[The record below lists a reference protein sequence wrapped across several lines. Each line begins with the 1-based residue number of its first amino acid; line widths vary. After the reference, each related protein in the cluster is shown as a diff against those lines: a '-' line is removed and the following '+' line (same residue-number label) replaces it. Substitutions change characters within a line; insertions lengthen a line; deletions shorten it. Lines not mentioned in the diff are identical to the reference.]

1 MDNVLPL
8 RKKDFSFEDEI
19 RELTDLCK
27 EDLVSVNTII
37 LDKLDSNVPLVHEV
51 GKYLILSGGKRLR
64 PLLTVSSFHM
74 TRNETSEIENKMNHI
89 GLSAA
94 VEFIHTATLLH
105 DDVID
110 ESKQRRGK
118 PTANEKWKN
127 KTSVLVGDFLFS
139 RALLNKKSP
148 TNTLVLF
155 FHFSFAVGFPLLCLL
170 SSITS
175 SCNSVAV

>member
-19 RELTDLCK
+19 RELIDLCK

-74 TRNETSEIENKMNHI
+74 TRNGTSEIENKMNHI

-110 ESKQRRGK
+110 ESKQRRG
-118 PTANEKWKN
+118 
-127 KTSVLVGDFLFS
+127 
-139 RALLNKKSP
+139 
-148 TNTLVLF
+148 
-155 FHFSFAVGFPLLCLL
+155 L
-170 SSITS
+170 SLIHI
-175 SCNSVAV
+175 

>member
-74 TRNETSEIENKMNHI
+74 TRNETSEIANKMNHI

-94 VEFIHTATLLH
+94 VELSLIH
-105 DDVID
+105 I
-110 ESKQRRGK
+110 
-118 PTANEKWKN
+118 
-127 KTSVLVGDFLFS
+127 
-139 RALLNKKSP
+139 
-148 TNTLVLF
+148 
-155 FHFSFAVGFPLLCLL
+155 
-170 SSITS
+170 
-175 SCNSVAV
+175 

>member
-1 MDNVLPL
+1 MRFISSAQS
-8 RKKDFSFEDEI
+8 RKRRSSRDCKVVGQGWGKFSFEDEI
-19 RELTDLCK
+19 RELTVLCK

-74 TRNETSEIENKMNHI
+74 TRNGTSEIENKMNHI

-127 KTSVLVGDFLFS
+127 KM
-139 RALLNKKSP
+139 KK
-148 TNTLVLF
+148 VM
-155 FHFSFAVGFPLLCLL
+155 
-170 SSITS
+170 
-175 SCNSVAV
+175 

>member
-105 DDVID
+105 DDVVD
-110 ESKQRRGK
+110 QSNLRRGIK
-118 PTANEKWKN
+118 SANIIWGNEASN
-127 KTSVLVGDFLFS
+127 
-139 RALLNKKSP
+139 
-148 TNTLVLF
+148 
-155 FHFSFAVGFPLLCLL
+155 
-170 SSITS
+170 
-175 SCNSVAV
+175 